1 MQPKLRPGTYR
12 YDVKVKGR
20 SELAK
25 EKSIPDYDNAIRKDA
40 SIKSGFVCVLKTV
53 LV

>member
-12 YDVKVKGR
+12 YDVNVKGR

-25 EKSIPDYDNAIRKDA
+25 EEEHSR
-40 SIKSGFVCVLKTV
+40 L
-53 LV
+53 